1 MIQPSRGVFV
11 VGTDTGVGK
20 TWIAAGLVWALR
32 RRGLDV
38 GVMKPVESGVA
49 GQAHADAE
57 LLRRV
62 AGSFDP
68 LTDIRP
74 YRFGPPLAPLVAA
87 RRQRTRISLATIV
100 QRFHRLARRHDI
112 VIVEGVG
119 GLMVP
124 LSVGKVPP
132 PPLLPKGGWGDFS
145 RTRGNHL
152 TTTLDL
158 ARALGLPLLL
168 VIGNRLGAIN
178 HALLTAQVAKSH
190 SLQFLGG
197 VINQTR
203 RVRDDAVRT
212 NPHIL
217 KELLELPIWTVVPY
231 LRAKKTAWEAI
242 GRCLERAGLLEVLL
256 EKTKR

>member
-1 MIQPSRGVFV
+1 LV

-20 TWIAAGLVWALR
+20 TLVAAGLVSALR

-49 GQAHADAE
+49 KGTHADAE

-62 AGSFDP
+62 AGSTDP
-68 LTDIRP
+68 LADISP

-87 RRQRTRISLATIV
+87 RRQRTRISLPTIV
-100 QRFHRLARRHDI
+100 QRFHWLARRHDI
-112 VIVEGVG
+112 VVVEGVG

-124 LSVGKVPP
+124 LSVEKIPP
-132 PPLLPKGGWGDFS
+132 RPLVPKGGWGDFS

-178 HALLTAQVAKSH
+178 HALLTAQVATSH

-197 VINQTR
+197 VINQTSR
-203 RVRDDAVRT
+203 IRDGAVRT

-217 KELLELPIWTVVPY
+217 KELLELPGWVVVPY
-231 LRAKKTAWEAI
+231 LTAKKTAWETI
-242 GRCLERAGLLEVLL
+242 GRYLERAGLLEVLL
-256 EKTKR
+256 GEKTTR